1 MPVEINRVERG
12 VYHVALSEKI
22 QLEEIF
28 EAQASGHAQ
37 AQAEGDTAYVQII
50 SVHPSTDMPFDIRRT
65 GDVIKGNAASATFV
79 VGATLHIRFLVGILG
94 SLFGLGKV
102 EYAKTFAEALTAA
115 RKRYT
120 ELSQ

>member
-1 MPVEINRVERG
+1 MPVEISRVERG
-12 VYHVALSEKI
+12 VYHVVLSDKI
-22 QLEEIF
+22 MLEEIF
-28 EAQASGHAQ
+28 AAQASGLQQ
-37 AQAEGDTAYVQII
+37 AQAEGDSHYVQII
-50 SVHPSTDMPFDIRRT
+50 TVHPSTDMPFDIRRT

-102 EYAKTFAEALTAA
+102 EYAKTFDDALDSA

-120 ELSQ
+120 TLSQ